1 MCSQPAI
8 SKDSLQT
15 NAAGGS
21 LLSLLIAA
29 VVTVSGLLWRCW
41 LAQATFFNT
50 DEAWHFSLANQNS
63 VRAAY
68 HASLTISHPP
78 LLILVLYYWR
88 AVGTSNLMLRLP
100 SVIAGAAFCWFFYRW
115 LDMVAGRA
123 AAWTGLILATFL
135 QPMITTSAE
144 VRQNPLMLLFA
155 MCAIYFLEWALENSS
170 AIAMLGSSMCL
181 ALAML
186 AHYSAFFVAGALGLY
201 ALMRIWSDK
210 PAISVVIAWIAGQ
223 IACVAVAAFL
233 YRTHLSRLSSL
244 LIQSL
249 LPQQYL
255 YSSYFHK
262 GEDHLLPFL
271 YRGTFGVFRFVL
283 GQTQIGQ
290 IAAILFAVGVLAL
303 LFGKWDSTTHS
314 IPLAIF
320 LVLPFALNWI
330 AAAAGQYPYGRMRQ
344 CMFLAIF
351 ALAGISIGLSWLLK
365 DRPTPAIGLAIAIVV
380 LCHGFGTLQDRDA
393 LPLADQRHENMD
405 HAIAF
410 LRSQT
415 PSTTLVFADK
425 ATSYQLGHYLCDQKP
440 YAIKRSADGS
450 ESFQCAGM
458 QVIST
463 APADGALT
471 SENFVARWQELN
483 RDRAPTGTQRVF
495 VMQGGWATGL
505 GEALRSQILKHS
517 SIEIHSFGR
526 YLEIFELP
534 SSAASAR

>member
-1 MCSQPAI
+1 
-8 SKDSLQT
+8 
-15 NAAGGS
+15 
-21 LLSLLIAA
+21 
-29 VVTVSGLLWRCW
+29 
-41 LAQATFFNT
+41 
-50 DEAWHFSLANQNS
+50 
-63 VRAAY
+63 
-68 HASLTISHPP
+68 
-78 LLILVLYYWR
+78 
-88 AVGTSNLMLRLP
+88 
-100 SVIAGAAFCWFFYRW
+100 
-115 LDMVAGRA
+115 
-123 AAWTGLILATFL
+123 
-135 QPMITTSAE
+135 MITTSAE
-144 VRQNPLMLLFA
+144 VRQNPFMLLFA
-155 MCAIYFLEWALENSS
+155 IFAMYFLELAIKKNS
-170 AIAMLGSSMCL
+170 AITMLGSSACL
-181 ALAML
+181 AVAML
-186 AHYSAFFVAGALGLY
+186 AHYSAFFVAGSLGLY
-201 ALMRIWSDK
+201 ALLRIWSDK
-210 PAISVVIAWIAGQ
+210 PDISVVTAWVAGQ
-223 IACVAVAAFL
+223 LACVAVAFFL
-233 YRTHLSRLSSL
+233 YRTHLSRLSAL

-262 GEDHLLPFL
+262 GEEHLLPFL
-271 YRGTFGVFRFVL
+271 YRGSFGIFRFVL

-290 IAAILFAVGVLAL
+290 IAAILFAAGVLAL
-303 LFGKWDSTTHS
+303 LFGKRDSTTHS

-320 LVLPFALNWI
+320 LVLPFVLNWL

-365 DRPTPAIGLAIAIVV
+365 DRPTPIIGLTIAIVV
-380 LCHGFGTLQDRDA
+380 LCHTFGTLQDRDA

-415 PSTTLVFADK
+415 PSTTLVFVDK

-440 YAIKRSADGS
+440 YAIERSADGF

-471 SENFVARWQELN
+471 PENFVARWQELN
-483 RDRAPTGTQRVF
+483 RDRALAGTQRVL

-505 GEALRSQILKHS
+505 GEALRSRIPELS

-534 SSAASAR
+534 STAPTAR